1 MSAKFNINYKFRA
14 FMYPLSC
21 SLGTKCHL
29 SDYSVTT
36 IRYRVRLLCCC
47 FSPQNTFCMI
57 SFLYDPNAVQ
67 QSSQNTKGY
76 FFLFVCLITVLSLD
90 FLADPLKPRVIKHSL
105 SEKLQFLGV
114 MTAHTVY
121 TTAQTTLT
129 NIPNLKL
136 QKRKQME
143 TKSDFLKASFWV
155 TH

>member
-1 MSAKFNINYKFRA
+1 M
-14 FMYPLSC
+14 
-21 SLGTKCHL
+21 
-29 SDYSVTT
+29 V
-36 IRYRVRLLCCC
+36 
-47 FSPQNTFCMI
+47 

-67 QSSQNTKGY
+67 QSFQNTKGY
-76 FFLFVCLITVLSLD
+76 FFFLITVLSLD

-105 SEKLQFLGV
+105 LEKLQFLRV

-121 TTAQTTLT
+121 TSAQTTLI

-143 TKSDFLKASFWV
+143 TKSNFLKASFWV

>member
-1 MSAKFNINYKFRA
+1 M
-14 FMYPLSC
+14 
-21 SLGTKCHL
+21 
-29 SDYSVTT
+29 V
-36 IRYRVRLLCCC
+36 
-47 FSPQNTFCMI
+47 

-67 QSSQNTKGY
+67 QSFQNTKGY
-76 FFLFVCLITVLSLD
+76 FFFFLITVLSLD

-105 SEKLQFLGV
+105 LEKLQFLRV

-121 TTAQTTLT
+121 TSAQTTLI

-143 TKSDFLKASFWV
+143 TKSNFLKASFWV